1 MSDADK
7 MFEELG
13 YKKDIEVDYGLI
25 RYNKNDNSY
34 IRFIID
40 DKCVETNTIVD
51 NEVYVLSVDMK
62 LLKAINKKVKELR
75 LGR

>member
-1 MSDADK
+1 MSKADK

-13 YKKDIEVDYGLI
+13 YTIDIGDIYGLI

-34 IRFIID
+34 IRFILE

-51 NEVYVLSVDMK
+51 NEIFVLSVDMK
-62 LLKAINKKVKELR
+62 LLKAINKKCEELKW
-75 LGR
+75 L